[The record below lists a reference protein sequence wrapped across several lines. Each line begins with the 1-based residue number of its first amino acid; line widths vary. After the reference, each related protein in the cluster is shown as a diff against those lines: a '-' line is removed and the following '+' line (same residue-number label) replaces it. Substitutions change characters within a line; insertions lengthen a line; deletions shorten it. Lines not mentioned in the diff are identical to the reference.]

1 MIQRKRFHCYKKYL
15 DPRKKSCTKKYLD
28 KHHRHLTW
36 IEKLN
41 TEVQATARDGT
52 LTPGSCC
59 TTLQLQQSHI
69 LILADPRVTRARC
82 IVRP

>member
-36 IEKLN
+36 IEKLHTV
-41 TEVQATARDGT
+41 TEVKLQLAA
-52 LTPGSCC
+52 GSCF